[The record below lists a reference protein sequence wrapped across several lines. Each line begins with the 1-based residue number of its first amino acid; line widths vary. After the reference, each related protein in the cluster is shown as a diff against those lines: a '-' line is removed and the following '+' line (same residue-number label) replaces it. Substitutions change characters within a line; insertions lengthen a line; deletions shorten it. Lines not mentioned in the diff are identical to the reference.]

1 MYRFALL
8 EYFVQWSLA
17 LVPCSYE
24 VHAGGDDDHEC
35 NERIHLN
42 LAKKGRL
49 FLVQSSSKYCGGKQ
63 CEAKPGTRFVKQLSH
78 RCCSKIIMLTTTQLF
93 IRRHLSRAE
102 AFSLDFSA
110 LLRSALQRFA
120 LIHISEPTRLLSS
133 S

>member
-17 LVPCSYE
+17 LVPGSHE

-35 NERIHLN
+35 NEHIHLN

-63 CEAKPGTRFVKQLSH
+63 CEAEPGARFVKQLSQ
-78 RCCSKIIMLTTTQLF
+78 RCSAALCSAGKVLF
-93 IRRHLSRAE
+93 ITKCKEIADQLPFHDQPQSIFCYLCR
-102 AFSLDFSA
+102 
-110 LLRSALQRFA
+110 
-120 LIHISEPTRLLSS
+120 
-133 S
+133 